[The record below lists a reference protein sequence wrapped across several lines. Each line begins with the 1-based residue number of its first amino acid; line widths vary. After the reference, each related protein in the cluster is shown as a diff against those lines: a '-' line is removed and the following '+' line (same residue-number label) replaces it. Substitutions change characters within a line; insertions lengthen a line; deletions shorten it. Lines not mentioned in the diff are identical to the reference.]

1 MACSGVFGVPDTTRT
16 CDPGLRRLVL
26 YPTELLGH
34 ISKIFN
40 FPPPTDSNELPLRRR
55 PLYPTEL
62 RGLIQK
68 IFNFTGLQDSND
80 SIFRRRSLYTTE
92 LQGHMQNYSI
102 VQFRWTRDRRML
114 GGGPS
119 ILVRYGG
126 MSLSILPH
134 LSALV
139 NSEKLLTQAARRPH
153 IKNRPRAGLP
163 GAGQNTAGG
172 QRIRSADYVIPYHGI
187 IGKRVL
193 SKNIISARV
202 TKYITYICSI
212 NPPKYSESMHIT
224 TLYAFCS
231 SFQKKLFQ
239 NQLCPRRPDRKTKK
253 PVC

>member
-1 MACSGVFGVPDTTRT
+1 M
-16 CDPGLRRLVL
+16 L

-40 FPPPTDSNELPLRRR
+40 FSAQTDSNELPLRRR
-55 PLYPTEL
+55 TLYPGEVRGHEPKYFTPFVRACQL
-62 RGLIQK
+62 R
-68 IFNFTGLQDSND
+68 
-80 SIFRRRSLYTTE
+80 
-92 LQGHMQNYSI
+92 
-102 VQFRWTRDRRML
+102 
-114 GGGPS
+114 
-119 ILVRYGG
+119 
-126 MSLSILPH
+126 
-134 LSALV
+134 
-139 NSEKLLTQAARRPH
+139 KLLTQAARRPH

-212 NPPKYSESMHIT
+212 NPPKYSELMHVT

-231 SFQKKLFQ
+231 SFQKSSSKISSVPTAQTGKRIVKLSATGVE
-239 NQLCPRRPDRKTKK
+239 LSIP
-253 PVC
+253 